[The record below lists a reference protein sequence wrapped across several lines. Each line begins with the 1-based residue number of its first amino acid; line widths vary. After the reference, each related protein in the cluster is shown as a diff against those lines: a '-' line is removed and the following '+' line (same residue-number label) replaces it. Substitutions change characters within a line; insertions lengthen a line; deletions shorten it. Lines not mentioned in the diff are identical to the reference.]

1 MNASLSGHQ
10 IKSLLST
17 TSVAI
22 FAIGIAYF
30 AGLSSDN
37 LLWLS
42 GISLTLIL
50 VSQLSHHGFI
60 TRSLLQSISHAAAGR
75 EDKGNTALTELN
87 TIARNTQQSQAVG
100 DRLSGTA
107 NANAIAAA
115 EVSYSADMLKTKM
128 DIQVEEIAT
137 IAENAENIT
146 VTVQQSANQAN
157 IAAELATQAKQT
169 GRDGQ
174 KALQDAIS
182 SISHLKQRTA
192 ETLTLIEQLNAK
204 SAKIQDVTAVI
215 EEIANQTNLLALNAA
230 IEAARAGEHGRGFAV
245 VADEVRQLAARTASA
260 TGEVGQ
266 IVDEI
271 RNETEQVVD
280 RIQILSSEVESG
292 TEAMEQVGEQLGG
305 IAEQSAAV
313 EEQIAVISE
322 GATNNQQ
329 NLLQIAGAIK
339 CIRNEMEAGDEE
351 VRQLATQAGAL
362 MEMAEVSNAVLAEWT
377 ETNYH
382 KQFYEIARQT
392 ADQVEQAFC
401 RALQQDKLSEN
412 DLFDRNYQPLEG
424 SNPQKY
430 HTRYDRFTD
439 QVLPTIQEAAL
450 HRHSKVVYAI
460 ATDPAGYIPTHN
472 NQFAQP
478 PCGDYDTD
486 LVKSRSKRLFNDR
499 TGARCGAHTQT
510 MLLQTYKRDTGEVM
524 HDLSVPIIINGKHW
538 GGVRVGYWPEAT

>member
-17 TSVAI
+17 LIA
-22 FAIGIAYF
+22 AACALCIAYVS
-30 AGLSSDN
+30 GLNGHS
-37 LLWLS
+37 LLWLG
-42 GISLTLIL
+42 GISVLLIL
-50 VSQLSHHGFI
+50 ISQVSHHSFI
-60 TRSLLQSISHAAAGR
+60 TRALLRSIRQAALGQQDGQSP
-75 EDKGNTALTELN
+75 ALADLN
-87 TIARNTQQSQAVG
+87 QIASNTQQSQAVG

-115 EVSYSADMLKTKM
+115 EVSYSADMLKSKM

-146 VTVQQSANQAN
+146 VTVEQSANQAN

-169 GRDGQ
+169 GLDGQ
-174 KALQDAIS
+174 QALQDAIS
-182 SISHLKQRTA
+182 SIAHLKQRTA
-192 ETLTLIEQLNAK
+192 ETLSLIEQLNAK

-260 TGEVGQ
+260 TGEVGH

-271 RNETEQVVD
+271 RSETEQVVD
-280 RIQILSSEVESG
+280 RIQILSDEVESG

-305 IAEQSAAV
+305 IAEQSSAV

-329 NLLQIAGAIK
+329 NLVQIANAIK
-339 CIRNEMEAGDEE
+339 CIRSEMEAGDEE
-351 VRQLATQAGAL
+351 VKQLAVQAGAL

-377 ETNYH
+377 DTNYH
-382 KQFYEIARQT
+382 KEFYQIARHT
-392 ADQVEQAFC
+392 ADKIEATFAA
-401 RALQQDKLSEN
+401 ALSEGQLSEN
-412 DLFDRNYQPLEG
+412 DLFDRNYQPVEG

-439 QVLPTIQEAAL
+439 KALPVIQEAAL
-450 HRHSKVVYAI
+450 HQHSKVVYAI

-478 PCGDYDTD
+478 PCGDYNID

-499 TGARCGAHTQT
+499 TGGRCGAHTHT

-524 HDLSVPIIINGKHW
+524 HDLSVPIIVNGKHW
-538 GGVRVGYWPEAT
+538 GGVRVGYWPEQA